1 MIPQAS
7 ADQYRKQQTVAGTTA
22 SSVAKL
28 WRRLGTEFSAEW
40 VRVSPIV
47 LSVVRAGRDAS
58 VRVAVPY
65 TDSVLSETG
74 QTAPGVGALVPARFT
89 RDAPDGR
96 PMSSLLDE
104 AVVLSKSAIAGG
116 STVPEALAQGG
127 TWLTGTVL
135 TVLADTRRQVY
146 HADIIQR
153 PDLGGYAR
161 MLNPPS
167 CARCTI
173 LAGKWFAWN
182 KGFLRHPRCDC
193 IHIPS
198 SEAIADDFTT
208 DPTEYFGSLSKAD
221 QDRIFTKTG
230 ARAIRD
236 GADVS
241 RVVNIDQ
248 RGLGTAKGKRRFGT
262 PSRMTVD
269 DIYRTAGTRANAIRM
284 LQAEGYVNYQTG
296 RLNPSL

>member
-1 MIPQAS
+1 M
-7 ADQYRKQQTVAGTTA
+7 T
-22 SSVAKL
+22 
-28 WRRLGTEFSAEW
+28 
-40 VRVSPIV
+40 VSPLV
-47 LSVVRAGRDAS
+47 LAVVQAGRDTA
-58 VRVAVPY
+58 VRAAVPY
-65 TDSVLSETG
+65 TGSVLSETG
-74 QTAPGVGALVPARFT
+74 QEAPGVGVLVPARFT

-96 PMSSLLDE
+96 DMQSLLDG
-104 AVVLSKSAIAGG
+104 AVVVSRTAVAGG
-116 STVPEALAQGG
+116 ATVPEALSNGG

-135 TVLADTRRQVY
+135 TVMADTRRQVY

-153 PDLGGYAR
+153 PSLGGYAR

-193 IHIPS
+193 IHIPA
-198 SEAIADDFTT
+198 SESVGEDFTT
-208 DPTEYFGSLSKAD
+208 DPTEYFNSLSSAE
-221 QDRIFTKTG
+221 QDRVFTKTG

-241 RVVNIDQ
+241 RVMNVHQ

-269 DIYRTAGTRANAIRM
+269 DIYRTAGTRSNAIRM

-296 RLNPSL
+296 LLNLPA

>member
-1 MIPQAS
+1 
-7 ADQYRKQQTVAGTTA
+7 
-22 SSVAKL
+22 L
-28 WRRLGTEFSAEW
+28 WRRLGTEFSSDW
-40 VRVSPIV
+40 VTVSPVV
-47 LSVVRAGRDAS
+47 LGVVQTGRDAS
-58 VRVAVPY
+58 VRAAVPY

-74 QTAPGVGALVPARFT
+74 QVAPGAGVLVPARFT

-96 PMSSLLDE
+96 PMRSLLDE

-116 STVPEALAQGG
+116 ATVPVALAQGG
-127 TWLTGTVL
+127 AWLTGTVL

-153 PDLGGYAR
+153 PNLGGYAR

-167 CARCTI
+167 CARCSI

-198 SEAIADDFTT
+198 SESVGEDFTT
-208 DPTEYFGSLSKAD
+208 DPTEYFNSLGQAE

-241 RVVNIDQ
+241 RVMNVHQ
-248 RGLGTAKGKRRFGT
+248 RGLGTAKGRRRFGT

-269 DIYRTAGTRANAIRM
+269 DIYRVAGTRANAIR
-284 LQAEGYVNYQTG
+284 LLEAEGYVNYQTG
-296 RLNPSL
+296 RLSTFL